1 MMAALKG
8 PPHMAATGA
17 LKGPPHRGG
26 AGASLVLIAV
36 GLVAGS
42 IGDRPMRVEP
52 TTLGGY
58 RVLAADFHNHSSM
71 WSDGA
76 FTPWGLVLEAER
88 QGLDAIAVT
97 GHNEVWDGRLAQ
109 RFSRFVGGPIVIVGQ
124 EVLAEG
130 RFHMIAAGVKEVVDF
145 RKSAVDVIAD
155 VHRQGGVAIAAHP
168 FHEFVTGWDD
178 DAMRV
183 LDGGEVCHPNI
194 FWMPSGQAE
203 LEEFAA
209 RQPIAAIG
217 SSDFH
222 GGGRMGV
229 CRTYVFVTEA
239 TEQGILDAVRAHRTV
254 VFGVGDRVYG
264 DPELVKYAD
273 ALRGRAPSR
282 ESRSTALDWVSRITA
297 LAGLA
302 GLLLL

>member
-1 MMAALKG
+1 MMTRPK
-8 PPHMAATGA
+8 T
-17 LKGPPHRGG
+17 
-26 AGASLVLIAV
+26 ASVALIAI
-36 GLVAGS
+36 GLVAGT
-42 IGDRPMRVEP
+42 IGDRPLPVDP
-52 TTLGGY
+52 ITLGGY

-71 WSDGA
+71 WSDGG

-97 GHNEVWDGRLAQ
+97 GHDEVWDGQLAQ
-109 RFSRFVGGPIVIVGQ
+109 RFSRAVGGPIVIGGQ

-130 RFHMIAAGVKEVVDF
+130 RFHMIAAGIKDVVDF
-145 RKSAVDVIAD
+145 HKSAAEVIDD

-168 FHEFVTGWDD
+168 FHGIVSGWDEA
-178 DAMRV
+178 AMQR
-183 LDGGEVCHPNI
+183 LDGGEICHPNI

-222 GGGRMGV
+222 GLGRMGV
-229 CRTYVFVTEA
+229 CRTYVFAREA
-239 TEQGILDAVRAHRTV
+239 SEAGILEAVRAHRTL
-254 VFGVGDRVYG
+254 VFGAGDRVYG
-264 DPELVKYAD
+264 DPALLQYAG

-282 ESRSTALDWVSRITA
+282 QSRGTVLDWVSRVTA
-297 LAGLA
+297 LAGFA
-302 GLLLL
+302 GILLL